1 MKKTTKRFGYNAEK
15 FSFGQLT
22 SNTNGKTSATGTAGL
37 YIIAVGGICFL
48 LGCIDKMFLN
58 ENVDII
64 TQSIIFVGIGAGL
77 LGYRKSKQNDESPSA
92 VEETVEETPSSTPV
106 VTPVTDSDVIAPIE
120 DTNSDNTDSQEDL
133 KPLNS

>member
-1 MKKTTKRFGYNAEK
+1 MKKTTKKFGFDTEK

-22 SNTNGKTSATGTAGL
+22 SNSNGKTSATGTAGL

-58 ENVDII
+58 QNVDIV

-77 LGYRKSKQNDESPSA
+77 LGYRKSKQSQENVES
-92 VEETVEETPSSTPV
+92 VQETVEEVETLSQGDTEMYEDPK
-106 VTPVTDSDVIAPIE
+106 DEAIDKEEVI
-120 DTNSDNTDSQEDL
+120 

>member
-1 MKKTTKRFGYNAEK
+1 MKKTTKKFGFDTEK

-22 SNTNGKTSATGTAGL
+22 SNSNGKTSATGTAGL

-58 ENVDII
+58 QNVDIV

-77 LGYRKSKQNDESPSA
+77 LGYRKSKQSNETTEA
-92 VEETVEETPSSTPV
+92 IQETVEETEDSNIVEPGQEENNST
-106 VTPVTDSDVIAPIE
+106 E
-120 DTNSDNTDSQEDL
+120 EEL

>member
-1 MKKTTKRFGYNAEK
+1 MKKTTKKFGFDTEK

-22 SNTNGKTSATGTAGL
+22 SNSNGKTSATGTAGL

-58 ENVDII
+58 QNVDIV

-77 LGYRKSKQNDESPSA
+77 LGYRKSKQSQENVES
-92 VEETVEETPSSTPV
+92 VQETVEEVETLSQGDTEMYEDPKDEAIDTEE
-106 VTPVTDSDVIAPIE
+106 VI
-120 DTNSDNTDSQEDL
+120 

>member
-1 MKKTTKRFGYNAEK
+1 MKKTTKKFGYNAEK

-22 SNTNGKTSATGTAGL
+22 SNSNGKTSATGSAGL
-37 YIIAVGGICFL
+37 YIIALGGICFL

-58 ENVDII
+58 NNVDII

-77 LGYRKSKQNDESPSA
+77 LGYRKSKQSQENVTEVVEG
-92 VEETVEETPSSTPV
+92 VEESVEDQIETAEEVKPEEIKAE
-106 VTPVTDSDVIAPIE
+106 DVI
-120 DTNSDNTDSQEDL
+120 

>member
-1 MKKTTKRFGYNAEK
+1 MKKTTKKFGYNAEK

-22 SNTNGKTSATGTAGL
+22 SNSNGKTSATGSAGL
-37 YIIAVGGICFL
+37 YIIALGGICFV

-58 ENVDII
+58 QNVDII

-77 LGYRKSKQNDESPSA
+77 LGYRKSKQSQENVTE
-92 VEETVEETPSSTPV
+92 VVETVEESAEDQIETTEEVKPEEIKAE
-106 VTPVTDSDVIAPIE
+106 DV
-120 DTNSDNTDSQEDL
+120 L

>member
-1 MKKTTKRFGYNAEK
+1 MKKTTKKFGFDTEK

-22 SNTNGKTSATGTAGL
+22 SNSNGKTSATGTAGL

-48 LGCIDKMFLN
+48 LGCIDKILLN
-58 ENVDII
+58 QNVDIV

-77 LGYRKSKQNDESPSA
+77 LGYRKSKQSQENVES
-92 VEETVEETPSSTPV
+92 VQETVEEVETLSQGDTGVNEDPKDEAIDPEE
-106 VTPVTDSDVIAPIE
+106 VI
-120 DTNSDNTDSQEDL
+120 

>member
-77 LGYRKSKQNDESPSA
+77 LGYRKSKQNDESSSA
-92 VEETVEETPSSTPV
+92 VEETVEETPV
-106 VTPVTDSDVIAPIE
+106 VTPVTDSDVITPIE
-120 DTNSDNTDSQEDL
+120 DTNSDNTDSQEEL